1 MKYGYDVLKTLI
13 FPFYVLLLCRIK
25 IADLFIETLR
35 RMGKK
40 IIEVY
45 IYIYVCMCVYIYVY
59 TYIYKYNI

>member
-1 MKYGYDVLKTLI
+1 M
-13 FPFYVLLLCRIK
+13 K

-59 TYIYKYNI
+59 TYIYKYNIWRRPFVRLIILQDY